1 MSWVNRVT
9 PWGWLPRTQFWSL
22 ANVVR
27 QENEVTDI
35 NVGRD
40 SINVEECGDELLK

>member
-1 MSWVNRVT
+1 MAA
-9 PWGWLPRTQFWSL
+9 RTQIWHL
-22 ANVVR
+22 ANAVR

-40 SINVEECGDELLK
+40 YINVEECGDELLI